1 MNFRRFGEQV
11 GKLVRNAAFD
21 KDDKFKEECI
31 PALAGA
37 LHFLLY
43 VGLQDGGFVCN
54 KPGFI
59 NRLRGLEVMLEEVL
73 TEFVG
78 FMQPTEK
85 EYNEYVE
92 SVNKTFN
99 DLRSRAMEKRE
110 NLKKQINKNRRKK

>member
-54 KPGFI
+54 KPGFL
-59 NRLRGLEVMLEEVL
+59 NRLRGLEVMLEDVL
-73 TEFVG
+73 TEFMG
-78 FMQPTEK
+78 LMKPTE
-85 EYNEYVE
+85 EECNEYME
-92 SVNKTFN
+92 RLKKIF
-99 DLRSRAMEKRE
+99 DDCCSRAMEKKTNE
-110 NLKKQINKNRRKK
+110 I